1 MQANGITTF
10 EGSIYI
16 ASNQGGF
23 TSAIGKK
30 EWKKIFSE
38 GALHNISSDDKGIYA
53 MMYNELFSSFDK
65 GNTWQSIQSGLPAE
79 LYTFNVIKT
88 DNTLL
93 AGQWDGVYKKDKET
107 EKWKFS
113 GSGLPEKFAITNMKS
128 YNELIVVSGTERQ

>member
-1 MQANGITTF
+1 QWDREYGHSTLQVNGITAF

-16 ASNQGGF
+16 ATNQGGF

-30 EWKKIFSE
+30 DWKIIFSE

-65 GNTWQSIQSGLPAE
+65 GITWQSIQSGLPAE
-79 LYTFNVIKT
+79 LYTFNVIMI

-93 AGQWDGVYKKDKET
+93 AGQWDGV
-107 EKWKFS
+107 
-113 GSGLPEKFAITNMKS
+113 
-128 YNELIVVSGTERQ
+128 